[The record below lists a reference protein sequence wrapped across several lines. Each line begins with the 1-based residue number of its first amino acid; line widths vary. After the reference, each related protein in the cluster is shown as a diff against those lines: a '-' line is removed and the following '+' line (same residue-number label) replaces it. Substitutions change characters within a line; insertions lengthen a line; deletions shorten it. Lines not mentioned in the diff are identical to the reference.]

1 MMELVKQW
9 LLGITGAAILAAL
22 TEGIMPEGGIKPIG
36 KLACG
41 LMMLAAVLI
50 PLRGVDAAAVS
61 EYMHDDFPQSNTL
74 TEETQVRI
82 KQLIEDEFSAYSMD
96 KAQRLGISCEIYVH
110 CRQQDESGIFLPEQ
124 AEISGAAEEARG
136 AVAVMLCTDLGLS
149 EDNLLFEEG
158 GRR

>member
-22 TEGIMPEGGIKPIG
+22 AEGIMPEGGIKQIG

-41 LMMLAAVLI
+41 VMLLTAILM
-50 PLRGVDAAAVS
+50 PLKDIDTTVFS
-61 EYMHDDFPQSNTL
+61 EHMDYDSAQSHL
-74 TEETQVRI
+74 LREETQVRI

-96 KAQRLGISCEIYVH
+96 KAQKLGISCEIRVR
-110 CRQQDESGIFLPEQ
+110 CRQQGESGIFLPEQ
-124 AEISGAAEEARG
+124 AEISGAAEEERR

-149 EDNLLFEEG
+149 EDGLLFEEG